1 MIILQLDLFP
11 DPPDFVLTRHL
22 EIYPPVNNLQILLD
36 PSPLRST
43 KSSVIQMKSNTWMA
57 INSHSR
63 SGYLHRPP
71 LWIENPPQRLEP
83 PPKFES
89 TTVREAGG
97 RTRAPTQRRDRIL
110 VRQEED
116 ELLPS
121 AVCFESLEHR
131 REIHDGGV
139 DHRQRHRSSS
149 SFSLFSCAL
158 SPSPPV
164 KGFFPP
170 IYRRGALEL
179 AHRRWA

>member
-71 LWIENPPQRLEP
+71 PPLMNRESPSTPRTTTKIRVYDSKRGRRTYQGTNSAKRPDPCPPGRGRTSSERCLLWISGTPPRNPRRRRRP
-83 PPKFES
+83 S
-89 TTVREAGG
+89 SEASFLFFLFALLLCPFSLPSSE
-97 RTRAPTQRRDRIL
+97 R
-110 VRQEED
+110 
-116 ELLPS
+116 LLPPY
-121 AVCFESLEHR
+121 L
-131 REIHDGGV
+131 
-139 DHRQRHRSSS
+139 
-149 SFSLFSCAL
+149 
-158 SPSPPV
+158 
-164 KGFFPP
+164 
-170 IYRRGALEL
+170 
-179 AHRRWA
+179 